1 MTLFA
6 QTDYYYY
13 QGDKIELTI
22 DQSKLKIILSDDYL
36 DQRVTL
42 PLIKSFNLDQLE
54 IQDNDHSRLGTAEL
68 NGILSD
74 KMFQETV
81 EALRRL
87 KEVDNIA
94 YYYKRTSSSSIATS
108 NIFYVKLMDKND
120 LKVLEKIA
128 LEKDVKIVHQN
139 RFMPLWYR
147 LELKKNIQKTA
158 LELSNEFF
166 ETGLFESVD
175 PAFMFDFSPKCTN
188 DGNFNDLWGL
198 DNNTTPGIDINICNA
213 WNISEGN
220 GVTVAVLD
228 QGVFVNHND
237 LDANISNLSYDTEN
251 GTSPSVFVAGNI
263 HGTHVAGTIAA
274 EKDNNLQIVGVAP
287 ESEIMSVSNRLEI
300 SNTVSEELA
309 DGLNWATQNGADVI
323 NNSWGDQ
330 GGQFYNQLHSQ
341 LLENAITNALNN
353 GRNGKGTVLVFASG
367 NSSPAIDYPAN
378 FDPDILCVGAI
389 DINGSRAN
397 FSGYGSDL
405 DVVAPGV
412 DILSTVP
419 NQGTASLNGTSMAA
433 PHVSGL
439 AALILSKNPD
449 LDVEEVNNIIEK
461 TTKKIGGYG
470 YSTTSGRPN
479 GKWDDEAGYGLINA
493 YSALQSTSFK
503 INGPSQFCPS
513 ASYSINPK
521 PSSNSTISWSVSPS
535 NAGGFSSTNSI
546 STTFTRN
553 SGFSGSA
560 TITATINGD
569 NT

>member
-1 MTLFA
+1 MKVKLLNCCLFFSLFCGLTLFA

-274 EKDNNLQIVGVAP
+274 EKDNNLQIVGVAQ
-287 ESEIMSVSNRLEI
+287 NRKL
-300 SNTVSEELA
+300 
-309 DGLNWATQNGADVI
+309 
-323 NNSWGDQ
+323 
-330 GGQFYNQLHSQ
+330 
-341 LLENAITNALNN
+341 
-353 GRNGKGTVLVFASG
+353 
-367 NSSPAIDYPAN
+367 
-378 FDPDILCVGAI
+378 
-389 DINGSRAN
+389 
-397 FSGYGSDL
+397 
-405 DVVAPGV
+405 
-412 DILSTVP
+412 
-419 NQGTASLNGTSMAA
+419 
-433 PHVSGL
+433 
-439 AALILSKNPD
+439 
-449 LDVEEVNNIIEK
+449 
-461 TTKKIGGYG
+461 
-470 YSTTSGRPN
+470 
-479 GKWDDEAGYGLINA
+479 
-493 YSALQSTSFK
+493 
-503 INGPSQFCPS
+503 
-513 ASYSINPK
+513 
-521 PSSNSTISWSVSPS
+521 
-535 NAGGFSSTNSI
+535 
-546 STTFTRN
+546 
-553 SGFSGSA
+553 
-560 TITATINGD
+560 
-569 NT
+569 